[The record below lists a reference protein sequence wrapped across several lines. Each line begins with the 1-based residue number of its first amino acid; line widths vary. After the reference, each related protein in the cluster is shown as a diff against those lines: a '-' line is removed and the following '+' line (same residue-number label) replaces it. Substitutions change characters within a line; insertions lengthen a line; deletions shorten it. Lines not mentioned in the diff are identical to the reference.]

1 MTKIKNL
8 IGSPLDIET
17 VSGPRVLPAYGEIE
31 AELAPGYLEAIG
43 AAPYIEVIVVAPEP
57 EDGDLEQW
65 RTLYTETTGKKPHHL
80 WKAPRIMTE
89 IENHNG

>member
-17 VSGPRVLPAYGEIE
+17 TTGPRILPAYGEIE

-43 AAPYIEVIVVAPEP
+43 AAPYIEVITVSADPL
-57 EDGDLEQW
+57 DQW
-65 RTLYTETTGKKPHHL
+65 RELYHEATGKDADKRWSEKRL
-80 WKAPRIMTE
+80 IEETEKASK
-89 IENHNG
+89 

>member
-17 VSGPRVLPAYGEIE
+17 TTGPRVLPAYGEIE

-43 AAPYIEVIVVAPEP
+43 AAPYIEVITVTDVDPL
-57 EDGDLEQW
+57 DQW
-65 RTLYTETTGKKPHHL
+65 RALYKDATGKEADKRWSEKRL
-80 WKAPRIMTE
+80 IEE
-89 IENHNG
+89 IEKAGD

>member
-17 VSGPRVLPAYGEIE
+17 TTGPRILPAYGEIE

-43 AAPYIEVIVVAPEP
+43 AAPYIEVIAV
-57 EDGDLEQW
+57 GDDPLEQW
-65 RTLYTETTGKKPHHL
+65 RALYTETTGKKPHHL
-80 WKAPRIMTE
+80 WKEARLIEE
-89 IENHNG
+89 IEKASA

>member
-17 VSGPRVLPAYGEIE
+17 TTGPRVLPAYGEIE

-43 AAPYIEVIVVAPEP
+43 AAPFIEVITVQ
-57 EDGDLEQW
+57 EDPLDQW
-65 RTLYTETTGKKPHHL
+65 RTLYREATGKEPDKRWSEKRL
-80 WKAPRIMTE
+80 IEE
-89 IENHNG
+89 IEKHND